1 MIIISLQVRH
11 IAKSFGQVRAVQDVS
26 FEVPQGRV
34 CGLLGSNGAGKT
46 TTMRMI
52 MRIFHP
58 DAGEIWWDGAPITDT
73 VRQGFGYLPEERG
86 LYPKMQV
93 REQLIYLTELKGA
106 PRPEAARRV
115 DLWIERLELGEYANR
130 KVEQL
135 SKGNQQK
142 VQFAATVAFGPSL
155 CILDEPF
162 TGLDPVN
169 TLVMERAFR
178 TLAAEGATLLFSSH
192 NLDQVEALCEDVVLY
207 HRSRLVLSGSLR
219 EVKKAAR
226 RQTVRLRL
234 ESDEYAFLDGIDGV
248 SVQRGAA
255 GGVEVS
261 LPSRFDPNRLLQEA
275 ARHGTVV
282 EYSLGEPSLR
292 EIYLEKVGG
301 ADA

>member
-1 MIIISLQVRH
+1 MSLEV
-11 IAKSFGQVRAVQDVS
+11 IEVYKSFGEVRAVQGVS
-26 FEVPQGRV
+26 FTVPAGRV

-52 MRIFHP
+52 MRIFLP
-58 DAGEIWWDGAPITDT
+58 DRGEIRWEGAPVTDR

-86 LYPKMQV
+86 LYPKMQA
-93 REQLIYLTELKGA
+93 REQLIYLTRLKGLSE
-106 PRPEAARRV
+106 REAAERV
-115 DLWIERLELGEYANR
+115 DLWIERLALQEYALR

-142 VQFAATVAFGPSL
+142 VQFAAAAASRPAL

-169 TLVMERAFR
+169 TLVMEQAFR
-178 TLAAEGATLLFSSH
+178 TLAQEGTTILFSSH
-192 NLDQVEALCEDVVLY
+192 NMDQVEALCDDVVLI
-207 HRSRLVLSGSLR
+207 HRSRVVLAGSLR
-219 EVKKAAR
+219 EVKRAAR
-226 RQTVRLRL
+226 RQTVRLRV
-234 ESDEYAFLDGIDGV
+234 ESGEYSFLDQIAGITARRGPAGEV
-248 SVQRGAA
+248 EISVPA
-255 GGVEVS
+255 GLE
-261 LPSRFDPNRLLQEA
+261 PNRLLRAAAEA
-275 ARHGTVV
+275 STVL